1 MLFSKGVGAPSIR
14 ADSRNYVINA
24 SETRV
29 FAEEL
34 NAIKQQS
41 LSVKSQLS
49 AALAEMREM
58 QNRELT
64 ASEQQ
69 EQLQHKLALA
79 LNELQVLKQQR
90 MGERNAS
97 AAGSVRP

>member
-14 ADSRNYVINA
+14 ADPRNNAINA
-24 SETRV
+24 SEIEV

-49 AALAEMREM
+49 AALA
-58 QNRELT
+58 T
-64 ASEQQ
+64 
-69 EQLQHKLALA
+69 K
-79 LNELQVLKQQR
+79 
-90 MGERNAS
+90 
-97 AAGSVRP
+97 AAPA